1 MKSGD
6 RERDREIGSLPL
18 KSGELKPFANLVY
31 YGLKK
36 YCVSKCNQ
44 FMFNECPSI
53 VGFYASV
60 KNESKE
66 TRCKRCLLASLYH
79 RKTIH

>member
-6 RERDREIGSLPL
+6 RERGREIGSLPL
-18 KSGELKPFANLVY
+18 KSGELKPFANL
-31 YGLKK
+31 KK
-36 YCVSKCNQ
+36 YCVSKSNQ